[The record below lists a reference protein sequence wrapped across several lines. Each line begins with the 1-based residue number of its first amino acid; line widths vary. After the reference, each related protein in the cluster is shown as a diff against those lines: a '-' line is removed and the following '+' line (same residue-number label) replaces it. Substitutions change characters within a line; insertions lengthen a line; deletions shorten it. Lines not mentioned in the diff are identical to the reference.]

1 MTPSRIAFVCSCEDT
16 MDLDS
21 KALARGCASQG
32 AELRGAEQLC
42 RAQLDRFLSAL
53 GEGRPVTVACTQEAP
68 LFSQEAEEAGFTQRL
83 DFVNVREQA
92 GWSREGRDAGPK
104 MAALLAGAAVAMPP
118 TKLVTLE
125 SGGVLLILGRDGSAI
140 EAGRALM
147 DKLDVTVLLDGSVEV
162 QPPFR
167 ADFPV
172 MRGRARI
179 ASGWL
184 GSFTVGLEGYA
195 APSPSSRGAY
205 AWGPARDG
213 AESRCDVIL
222 DLSGRPALF
231 PTHELRQGYLRADPA
246 DGAALARA
254 IAAAGELVGTFDK
267 PRFVDFEAGLCA
279 HSRNR
284 KVGCTRCLDL
294 CPTGAITPPPLIPG
308 ALQDH
313 VDVSSEI
320 CAGCGACAAVCP
332 TGAITYALPTA
343 DALARRMRA
352 MLTTFAEAGGR
363 DPILLIH
370 DEAHGE
376 ALIDAL
382 SRHGDGLPARV
393 LPLRVNEVSQL
404 DLSLLAGAFAWGAA
418 GVRLLLPARRPHGSE
433 GVFRNLDYLGAAL
446 PGLGIAGP
454 RALAIE
460 TDDPFTLAERLG
472 EAKALRTGWT
482 PDGFLPQGRPREVMR
497 EAFRRL
503 HAAGGAPS
511 APIPMP
517 AGAPFGLARVEVSG
531 CTLCLACTMVCPTSA
546 FTANPDTPQL
556 RFLEEACVQC
566 GLCAST
572 CPEKVITLEPRL
584 NLAPEAS
591 QHVVVKEEAP
601 VECRRCAKPF
611 GMRSSVDRVK
621 AKLIASGHWMF
632 QGPGRLAVLELCED
646 CRVVEA
652 TTGGLDPYAGTER
665 PDTITREDYE
675 AGRVP

>member
-1 MTPSRIAFVCSCEDT
+1 
-16 MDLDS
+16 
-21 KALARGCASQG
+21 
-32 AELRGAEQLC
+32 
-42 RAQLDRFLSAL
+42 
-53 GEGRPVTVACTQEAP
+53 
-68 LFSQEAEEAGFTQRL
+68 
-83 DFVNVREQA
+83 
-92 GWSREGRDAGPK
+92 
-104 MAALLAGAAVAMPP
+104 
-118 TKLVTLE
+118 
-125 SGGVLLILGRDGSAI
+125 
-140 EAGRALM
+140 
-147 DKLDVTVLLDGSVEV
+147 
-162 QPPFR
+162 
-167 ADFPV
+167 
-172 MRGRARI
+172 
-179 ASGWL
+179 
-184 GSFTVGLEGYA
+184 VGLEGYA

-231 PTHELRQGYLRADPA
+231 PTHELRQGYLRADPS

-308 ALQDH
+308 SLRDH

-352 MLTTFAEAGGR
+352 MLATFAEAGGR

-433 GVFRNLDYLGAAL
+433 GVFRNLDYLEAAL
-446 PGLGIAGP
+446 GGLGIGGP
-454 RALAIE
+454 RALAVE
-460 TDDPFTLAERLG
+460 TDDPFTLSDRLA
-472 EAKALRTGWT
+472 EAKALRTAWT
-482 PDGFLPQGRPREVMR
+482 PDGFLPQGQPREVMR
-497 EAFRRL
+497 QAFRSL
-503 HAAGGAPS
+503 HAASGTASPV
-511 APIPMP
+511 IPMP
-517 AGAPFGLARVEVSG
+517 EQAPFGLARVDTSG
-531 CTLCLACTMVCPTSA
+531 CTLCLACTMVCPTGA

-572 CPEKVITLEPRL
+572 CPEKVIALEPRL
-584 NLAPEAS
+584 NFAPEAA

-601 VECRRCAKPF
+601 VECRRCQKPF

-621 AKLIASGHWMF
+621 AKLVSSGHWMF
-632 QGPGRLAVLELCED
+632 SDPARLAVLELCED

-652 TTGGLDPYAGTER
+652 TTGGFDPYAGAER
-665 PDTITREDYE
+665 PPTITREDYE
-675 AGRVP
+675 AGKVG